1 MNNTNT
7 DYSF

>member
-7 DYSF
+7 YIST